1 MKSLGYYNG
10 KIGPVEELT
19 VPFTDRGLYFGDG
32 VYDATCAANHIPF
45 ALDDHID
52 RFFNSFQ
59 AVRIPFAMSKQELRD
74 LLLDLCARVDD
85 GVYLLYWHTTR
96 GCAARGH
103 AFPPEGTPANLLAYL
118 APCEMTPLTQTMK
131 LMTAEDLRHHM
142 LHVKTLNLL
151 PNVLTA
157 QQTKENGCDE
167 VVYHRGDRVT
177 EGFHSN
183 ILMLKDGALCSPP
196 ADNLILPGI
205 TRKHLLE
212 IARQL
217 SIPVKEEPFTLAE
230 LMEADEVLVT
240 NSSSLCNVATEIDG
254 KPVGGKAPLLLR
266 SLQQAY
272 AQRFNR
278 EVGLP
283 IL

>member
-196 ADNLILPGI
+196 ADN
-205 TRKHLLE
+205 
-212 IARQL
+212 
-217 SIPVKEEPFTLAE
+217 
-230 LMEADEVLVT
+230 
-240 NSSSLCNVATEIDG
+240 
-254 KPVGGKAPLLLR
+254 
-266 SLQQAY
+266 
-272 AQRFNR
+272 
-278 EVGLP
+278 
-283 IL
+283 